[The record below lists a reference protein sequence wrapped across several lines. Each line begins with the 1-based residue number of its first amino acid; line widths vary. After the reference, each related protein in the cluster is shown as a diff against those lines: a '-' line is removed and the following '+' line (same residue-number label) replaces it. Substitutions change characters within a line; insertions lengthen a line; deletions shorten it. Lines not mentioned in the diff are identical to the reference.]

1 MQLACLPFRK
11 GGVVPRPNRG
21 RTLASEANLARRIA
35 RERDR
40 RDLSYEALAQA
51 MTEQGCAIQG
61 SAIYKIEKGNPPRRV
76 TVDELVALAKVF
88 DLPID
93 DILKPMELIEKERAE
108 ELITELNETLDL
120 FSSLVFRTYAAY
132 LQCIA
137 LEIENP
143 ELAEFV
149 DRQHEFYVSRT
160 DVEVMNDD
168 PEVGKWMEDDFREF
182 LLPLAQAFMQ
192 GLVKVADRRAQIVLR
207 DDENG
212 SADGEH

>member
-1 MQLACLPFRK
+1 M
-11 GGVVPRPNRG
+11 PRLNPG

-35 RERDR
+35 YERDAR
-40 RDLSYEALAQA
+40 GLSYEALAAA

-61 SAIYKIEKGNPPRRV
+61 SAIYKIEKSDPPRRV

-88 DLPID
+88 DLKID
-93 DILKPMELIEKERAE
+93 DILKPMALIEKKRAE
-108 ELITELNETLDL
+108 ELIAELNETLDL
-120 FSSLVFRTYAAY
+120 FSTLVFRTYAVY

-149 DRQHEFYVSRT
+149 DHQHEFYVSRT
-160 DVEVMNDD
+160 DVEFTNDD
-168 PEVGKWMEDDFREF
+168 PGVRKWMEEDFREF

-192 GLVKVADRRAQIVLR
+192 ELVKIADRRAKLFYR
-207 DDENG
+207 GDDESG
-212 SADGEH
+212 WADGKH